1 MRASRLL
8 SVMMLLQA
16 HGRISAQAL
25 ADELEVSVRT
35 VYRDV
40 DHLSSCRRS
49 GDGHARCCRRVRTDR
64 RLAYRLTGMTP
75 TEAQAMFLAGA
86 PDAAQQLGFG
96 EATAS
101 AQLKLLAALPQQWQ
115 ADALRVG
122 SRFHL
127 DPVGWYRTAERAEH
141 LDTVAQAVW
150 TDRRLSV
157 RYESWK
163 GVTDRVI
170 EPLGLVQ
177 KAGEWY
183 VIARAKRQ
191 LRTFRLSRIRQL
203 VVRPGKFARP
213 RKFDLAKHWAASI
226 ERFEAGLYQGTAV
239 LRVTS
244 LGMQQLKGLSAA
256 VADAAER
263 TQTSADAG
271 GWQQVTIPIESI
283 EYAASRLAAAGQRSR
298 SVETR
303 RASTARG
310 EHGAGPR
317 ADLPAR
323 VRRPPLVLR
332 SRSVAH
338 LAAFRFSTANPPRS
352 PSANNHRAASGSA

>member
-40 DHLSSCRRS
+40 DHLSSAGVPVTATR
-49 GDGHARCCRRVRTDR
+49 GAAGGFELIDGWRT
-64 RLAYRLTGMTP
+64 RLTGMTP

-86 PDAAQQLGFG
+86 PDAAHQLGFG
-96 EATAS
+96 EAAAS

-115 ADALRVG
+115 ADARRVG

-127 DPVGWYRTAERAEH
+127 DPVGWYRSADRTEH
-141 LDTVAQAVW
+141 LSAVAQAVW
-150 TDRRLSV
+150 SDRRLSV

-183 VIARAKRQ
+183 VVAQTKKQ
-191 LRTFRLSRIRQL
+191 LRTFRLSRIQHL
-203 VVRPGKFARP
+203 AVRPGTFTRP
-213 RKFDLAKHWAASI
+213 RKFDLPKHWAASI
-226 ERFEAGLYQGTAV
+226 ESFEAGLYRGTAV
-239 LRVTS
+239 LRITA
-244 LGMQQLKGLSAA
+244 LGMQRLKAVSAA
-256 VADAAER
+256 VAEAADR
-263 TQTSADAG
+263 TQTSADADD
-271 GWQQVTIPIESI
+271 WRQVTIPIESI
-283 EYAASRLAAAGQRSR
+283 DYAACDLLRLGSE
-298 SVETR
+298 VEVLKPVELR
-303 RASTARG
+303 RRVADTAR
-310 EHGAGPR
+310 AL
-317 ADLPAR
+317 AQIY
-323 VRRPPLVLR
+323 RPE
-332 SRSVAH
+332 
-338 LAAFRFSTANPPRS
+338 
-352 PSANNHRAASGSA
+352 SGGHS

>member
-25 ADELEVSVRT
+25 ASELEVSVRT

-40 DHLSSCRRS
+40 DHLSSAGVPVTATR
-49 GDGHARCCRRVRTDR
+49 GAAGGFELIDGWRT
-64 RLAYRLTGMTP
+64 RLTGMTP

-96 EATAS
+96 EAAAS

-115 ADALRVG
+115 ADARRVG

-127 DPVGWYRTAERAEH
+127 DTVGWYRRADRAEH
-141 LDTVAQAVW
+141 LDAVAQAVW

-183 VIARAKRQ
+183 VVARTKRQ
-191 LRTFRLSRIRQL
+191 LRTFRLTRIQRL
-203 VVRPGKFARP
+203 AVRAGKFSRP
-213 RKFDLAKHWAASI
+213 RTFDLAKHWAASI
-226 ERFEAGLYQGTAV
+226 ERFEAGLYRGTAT
-239 LRVTS
+239 LRITTR
-244 LGMQQLKGLSAA
+244 GMQHLKNFSAA
-256 VADAAER
+256 VAEAAKR
-263 TQTSADAG
+263 TQTSVDSDD
-271 GWQQVTIPIESI
+271 WRQVTIPIESI
-283 EYAASRLAAAGQRSR
+283 DYAA
-298 SVETR
+298 
-303 RASTARG
+303 
-310 EHGAGPR
+310 
-317 ADLPAR
+317 ADLLRLGCDVEVLKPVELRRRIADT
-323 VRRPPLVLR
+323 VR
-332 SRSVAH
+332 A
-338 LAAFRFSTANPPRS
+338 LAQIYQPK
-352 PSANNHRAASGSA
+352 SGGDS

>member
-16 HGRISAQAL
+16 HGRISAQTL

-40 DHLSSCRRS
+40 DHLSSAGVPVTATR
-49 GDGHARCCRRVRTDR
+49 GAAGGFELIDGWRT
-64 RLAYRLTGMTP
+64 RLTGMTP

-86 PDAAQQLGFG
+86 PGAAQQLGFG
-96 EATAS
+96 DAAAS

-127 DPVGWYRTAERAEH
+127 DPVGWYRSADRAEH
-141 LDTVAQAVW
+141 LDAVAQAVW
-150 TDRRLSV
+150 TDRRLRV

-183 VIARAKRQ
+183 VVARSKRQ
-191 LRTFRLSRIRQL
+191 LRTFRLSRIQQL

-226 ERFEAGLYQGTAV
+226 ERFEAGLYQATAV
-239 LRVTS
+239 LRATAV
-244 LGMQQLKGLSAA
+244 GIQRLKGLSAA
-256 VADAAER
+256 VAEAADRTPTSVDAEGW
-263 TQTSADAG
+263 TQI
-271 GWQQVTIPIESI
+271 TIPIESI
-283 EYAASRLAAAGQRSR
+283 DYAVADLLRLGSE
-298 SVETR
+298 VEVLKPVELR
-303 RASTARG
+303 RRVADTAR
-310 EHGAGPR
+310 A
-317 ADLPAR
+317 
-323 VRRPPLVLR
+323 
-332 SRSVAH
+332 
-338 LAAFRFSTANPPRS
+338 LAQIYQS
-352 PSANNHRAASGSA
+352 